1 MELKKCDIRDYFK
14 DHIDLE
20 NSIRNC
26 DNTGDVV
33 KAIITSNYFKNLN
46 RDILMFNENNLSNG
60 DKSYE
65 LNVNFK
71 VDLCLRGEPN
81 KEIPFKH
88 SHSHNYVEMIYV
100 YEGAYSQ
107 NINGEKVSLKQGE
120 CCMLNQNNKEIPFKH
135 SHSHNYVEMIYVY
148 EGAYS
153 QNINGEKVSLKQG
166 ECCMLNQ
173 NIKHRDEPIYSGDTV
188 LFLSFSNK
196 IFNKYL
202 KEYINENKIIYE
214 FINEK
219 NEDERLVNQY
229 ILFKDGNNEAFN
241 KILRHIVYEY
251 FNKDIGTN
259 YIIMGYIARLFNL
272 LSTDYNEHVVIKD
285 NAKKEN
291 IIFEQIEKYV
301 DENISEVSREKIA
314 ENLHYNANYINTI
327 IKINR
332 GITYSEYIANKRLE
346 ASIELLKDS
355 NISINNIIREVGY
368 INKSYFYKLFLAKFG
383 VTPKEFRMMLRNS
396 FCEES

>member
-1 MELKKCDIRDYFK
+1 MELKNCDIRNYFK
-14 DHIDLE
+14 DHIELE
-20 NSIRNC
+20 NSIKKC

-46 RDILMFNENNLSNG
+46 RDILMLNENNLSNG

-71 VDLCLRGEPN
+71 VDLCLRGEPD

-100 YEGAYSQ
+100 YEGTYSQ
-107 NINGEKVSLKQGE
+107 NINGEKVT
-120 CCMLNQNNKEIPFKH
+120 
-135 SHSHNYVEMIYVY
+135 
-148 EGAYS
+148 
-153 QNINGEKVSLKQG
+153 LKQG

-173 NIKHRDEPIYSGDTV
+173 NIKHRDESIYSGDTI

-196 IFNKYL
+196 IFDKYL
-202 KEYINENKIIYE
+202 KEYIKENKIIYE

-272 LSTDYNEHVVIKD
+272 LSNDYNEHVVIKD

-301 DENISEVSREKIA
+301 DENINEVSREKIA